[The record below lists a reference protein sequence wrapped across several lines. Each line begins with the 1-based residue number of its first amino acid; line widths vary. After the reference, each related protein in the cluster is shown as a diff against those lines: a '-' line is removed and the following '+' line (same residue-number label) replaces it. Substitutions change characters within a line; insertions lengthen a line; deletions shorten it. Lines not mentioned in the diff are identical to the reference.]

1 LFIIVTILTQLMS
14 EREYTTIPV
23 KQETRDLVQSLKR
36 GGISYD
42 TLVREMAADYSPE
55 HSDGD
60 R

>member
-1 LFIIVTILTQLMS
+1 MFIIVTILTQLMP

>member
-1 LFIIVTILTQLMS
+1 MDMAEPEFTS
-14 EREYTTIPV
+14 IPV
-23 KQETRDLVQSLKR
+23 RPETRELVQSLKR